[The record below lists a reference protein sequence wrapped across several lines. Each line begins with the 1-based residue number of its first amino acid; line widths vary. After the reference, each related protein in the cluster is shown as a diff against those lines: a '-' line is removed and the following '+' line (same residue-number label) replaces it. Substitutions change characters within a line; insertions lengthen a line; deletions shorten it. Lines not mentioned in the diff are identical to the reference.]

1 MTIPEGGLQSMRIL
15 LTGAA
20 GKVGSELR
28 RLLRPDFGI
37 RSVDI
42 RPVEGEADAHV
53 ADIAKLDQ
61 LLPLMTGMDAVA
73 HLAITSTRTIPD
85 YNSDAYWEAQLDV
98 NVKGTFNVFEA
109 ARRAGVRKV
118 VYMSSLTTVFG
129 YPRDRYIDR
138 NTAAL
143 PDSVYAL
150 TKQMGEQV
158 GELYSRM
165 HGISAICFRLGC
177 PVDAANLPPQ
187 TQTDKYYRS
196 LCVSFD
202 DIAQAYRLAL
212 LSKDIPFGVYNL
224 LSDNPE
230 SLWDLSATREA
241 LGYRPKH
248 SFTPAGVKTKG

>member
-1 MTIPEGGLQSMRIL
+1 MRVL
-15 LTGAA
+15 LTGAD
-20 GKVGSELR
+20 GRVGSELR
-28 RLLRPDFGI
+28 RLLRPDFDI

-42 RPVEGEADAHV
+42 RPTECEADAHV
-53 ADIAKLDQ
+53 ADITKLSQ
-61 LLPLMTGMDAVA
+61 LLPLMDGLDAVA
-73 HLAITSTRTIPD
+73 HLAIASTRTIPD
-85 YNSDAYWEAQLDV
+85 HTSDAYWEAQLDV

-109 ARRAGVRKV
+109 ARRAGVKKV

-138 NTAAL
+138 HTPAL

-177 PVDAANLPPQ
+177 PVDASNLPPQ
-187 TQTDKYYRS
+187 AQTDKLYRS
-196 LCVSFD
+196 LCTSFD

-212 LSKDIPFGVYNL
+212 RSKDIPFAVYTL

-241 LGYRPKH
+241 LGYRPRH
-248 SFTPAGVKTKG
+248 RFTPEGVKTVP